1 MKGEHM
7 VFAGFRRDR
16 RRSTRPGH
24 QRHAFTLIELLV
36 VVGIIALL
44 IAILLPSL
52 AEARKEAKAVACAT
66 NESHV
71 GKSVAIYM
79 SRYRFYPPSYLY
91 RDAQGRYDFSD
102 ATQTTQGANGYVH
115 WSYALYGDGKVD
127 DKAFQC
133 GEQDNGGAPR
143 TNPGGDGSDWES
155 GQVDAGG
162 QTSPN
167 PLTDYQARRM
177 SYTAN
182 AAIIPRNKFSTTISG
197 GQRCNKLVGESAIRS
212 AGKTV
217 LTTEFINRWQALAIS
232 NGSNFLVK
240 SHRPINPFYNQG
252 SGNDE
257 YSATPNSGFQYGM
270 SYTDESY
277 GVRPLSA
284 VNGLDSLIDGAGMP
298 EINVVGRHHPGGEKQ
313 YGGTANFL
321 YCDGH
326 VERRTILDTMK
337 KREWGDK
344 YYSLS
349 GKNDVMPSFKR

>member
-1 MKGEHM
+1 MDRKSG
-7 VFAGFRRDR
+7 RRVC
-16 RRSTRPGH
+16 RRSATAQVLRS
-24 QRHAFTLIELLV
+24 AFTLIELLV

-52 AEARKEAKAVACAT
+52 AEARREAKAVACAT
-66 NESHV
+66 NLSHV
-71 GKSVAIYM
+71 GKSVALYLG
-79 SRYRFYPPSYLY
+79 RYQYYPPAYLY
-91 RDAQGRYDFSD
+91 RDTKGRYDFSD

-115 WSYALYGDGKVD
+115 WSYALYSDGKVD

-133 GEQDNGGAPR
+133 GEQDSGGAPR
-143 TNPGGDGSDWES
+143 TNPGGDGSDWEA

-162 QTSPN
+162 QTAPN

-197 GQRCNKLVGESAIRS
+197 GLRHNKLVGESVIRN
-212 AGKTV
+212 AGRTV
-217 LTTEFINRWQALAIS
+217 LATEFINRWQALGIT
-232 NGSNFLVK
+232 NGSNILVK

-252 SGNDE
+252 SGADE
-257 YSATPNSGFQYGM
+257 YGATPNSSFQYGM
-270 SYTDESY
+270 SYNDETY
-277 GVRPLSA
+277 GVRPLKA
-284 VNGLDSLIDGAGMP
+284 VTGVDSLIDGAGMP
-298 EINVVGRHHPGGEKQ
+298 EVNVVGRHHPGGEKD

-326 VERRTILDTMK
+326 AERRTILDTMK
-337 KREWGDK
+337 KREWGDR

-349 GKNDVMPSFKR
+349 GNNDVMPSFRQ